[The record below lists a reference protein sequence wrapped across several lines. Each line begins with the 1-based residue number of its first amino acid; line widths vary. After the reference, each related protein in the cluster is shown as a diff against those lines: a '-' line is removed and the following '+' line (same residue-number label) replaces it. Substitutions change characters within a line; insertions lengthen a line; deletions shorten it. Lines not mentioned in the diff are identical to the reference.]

1 MLKALLNL
9 PPQVWS
15 SLIIVLGAVVVA
27 YIVRHII
34 KVWEQR
40 IVALHKEPDRIEKA
54 RTRFDMM
61 KRLILPLIYFIG
73 LITIAFQFET
83 IRKLGAGFFASA
95 GIIGI
100 IVGLAARSTLANL
113 VAGVMISFSQ
123 PVRIGDTVVIG
134 DEYGVIEE
142 ITLMYTYFR
151 TWDNRRVIIPNE
163 ILANREIINYTIRDE
178 SLLTKLI
185 LYVDYTA
192 DLPKVKKIL
201 IKKAKQSKY
210 SRKGEEPTFWVKNF
224 TDHAMELWLLVWAE
238 DAPSAWKQACEI
250 REAVLA
256 EFRKQGVHLPRHRL
270 QIEPQ
275 GVDYERS
282 AT

>member
-1 MLKALLNL
+1 MFNALLEWA
-9 PPQVWS
+9 PQVWS
-15 SLIIVLGAVVVA
+15 SVIIALVTAVIA
-27 YIVRHII
+27 YITRRII
-34 KVWEQR
+34 KHQEQR
-40 IVALHKEPDRIEKA
+40 IVTLHKKPETIEKA

-73 LITIAFQFET
+73 LMTIAFQFES

-113 VAGVMISFSQ
+113 VAGIMISFSQ

-163 ILANREIINYTIRDE
+163 ILANREIINYTIRDK

-201 IKKAKQSKY
+201 IEKAKQSKY
-210 SRKGEEPTFWVKNF
+210 TRNGEEPTFWVKNL

-256 EFRKQGVHLPRHRL
+256 EFRKEGIHLPRHRL
-270 QIEPQ
+270 QIEPK
-275 GVDYERS
+275 GVDL
-282 AT
+282 